1 MVGWLLACL
10 LARPR
15 ATLSL
20 EQFVPCKKT
29 SARQKESE
37 AEQTALQNATKT
49 RPLKKQR
56 RSFPHCTVPDSRAEL
71 SHHLEV
77 SY

>member
-1 MVGWLLACL
+1 LVGCL
-10 LARPR
+10 LSYTPERYPFFGAIC
-15 ATLSL
+15 AL
-20 EQFVPCKKT
+20 QKT
-29 SARQKESE
+29 SAREKESE

-56 RSFPHCTVPDSRAEL
+56 RSFPHCTVPDSRAVL
-71 SHHLEV
+71 SLHLEV